1 MMSASWLICCT
12 SLGTYFGNQVI
23 SHFQIALELVVAQEQ
38 CNRVTQPARL
48 NTIHGTSWSVPMSKD
63 ILISGSL
70 YVDRDPGWL
79 GMQYPWVSLERGCVT
94 NNGTGTLC

>member
-23 SHFQIALELVVAQEQ
+23 SHFQITLELSS
-38 CNRVTQPARL
+38 CSVTQLAQL
-48 NTIHGTSWSVPMSKD
+48 NTIQGTSWSVPMFED

-70 YVDRDPGWL
+70 YVDREL
-79 GMQYPWVSLERGCVT
+79 GQLVIHGSVRREVV
-94 NNGTGTLC
+94 

>member
-23 SHFQIALELVVAQEQ
+23 SHFQIALELLVAQEQ
-38 CNRVTQPARL
+38 YYRVTQLARL

-70 YVDRDPGWL
+70 YVDREL
-79 GMQYPWVSLERGCVT
+79 GQLVIHGSVRREVV
-94 NNGTGTLC
+94 